1 MVNRILILICLI
13 ISPWVLLAQTE
24 SIQQVKDTNK
34 EGSLLQLELEY
45 TSDAIFMGRKDSIA
59 APYLMPGLSYYHK
72 SGFFANATL
81 SYLLSA
87 DQNRIDL
94 VLLGAGYLLD
104 FDDWSAG
111 LMVSKY
117 FYDQES
123 YSVLTEVE
131 AAIAGMINYDM
142 DFVETTL
149 LVSSYLN
156 SSDDPD
162 FFTDLSVGAPFYF
175 NDRNVLVT
183 PTVSVQAGSQNFYEA
198 YYQSSRLGNRKG
210 KSNPNNTSSASSTI
224 IIENAKNF
232 EFLAIEVSVPIYV
245 TLGKFVLSTSPAYV
259 IPQNPST
266 ITINGEAED
275 EQLENSFYINLSVGY
290 FIDFRPNKKV

>member
-13 ISPWVLLAQTE
+13 ISPWLLFAQTE
-24 SIQQVKDTNK
+24 SIQQLKNTNK
-34 EGSLLQLELEY
+34 EGSMLQLELGY
-45 TSDAIFMGRKDSIA
+45 SSDAVFMGRKDSIA

-72 SGFFANATL
+72 SGFFANASL
-81 SYLLSA
+81 SYLLSS

-94 VLLGAGYLLD
+94 VLLGAGYLLN

-117 FYDQES
+117 FYDKES

-131 AAIAGMINYDM
+131 GAIAGMINYDM
-142 DFVETTL
+142 GFAETTL

-156 SSDDPD
+156 SSDVPD

-175 NDRNVLVT
+175 NNRKILVT

-210 KSNPNNTSSASSTI
+210 KSNPNNSSSESSNI
-224 IIENAKNF
+224 NIESAKNF
-232 EFLAIEVSVPIYV
+232 EFLAIEVSVPIFV
-245 TLGKFVLSTSPAYV
+245 TLERFVISASPAYV
-259 IPQNPST
+259 FPQNPST
-266 ITINGEAED
+266 IIINGETQN
-275 EQLENSFYINLSVGY
+275 EQLENSFYVNLSIGY
-290 FIDFRPNKKV
+290 FIDLSSKK